1 MDATA
6 QTDAPVEAGAPNR
19 PAPRR
24 RRHLVRNILLAVF
37 GTLFAVWLILFIT
50 KGRFLKHPFERTVS
64 SMIDRKVTVS
74 GDFQLYFAPLRIKFY
89 AEKLAV
95 SNPAWAS
102 RPNLFTADK
111 IDTRIAPLSLVF
123 GQRRLYFLD
132 LINGAASLEWNAK
145 GDRNTWTFGDTKGE
159 PMELPRIDR
168 TTVAGTTVHYRDPRM
183 QLLADLNIATVTAK
197 RGQIGE
203 SVRIDG
209 TGRGLDTP
217 FRVTARLLSPNET
230 LRNGKNA
237 LTARFW
243 AAGNVLD
250 ISGTLPSFAEIEGV
264 PLRAKAQGDDLS
276 SLLAIIGVVI
286 PETRNYTLTSR
297 FVKDGQAYRFTGM
310 TGHFGDSDVAGSLTI
325 TNGERLRLDSTLVTR
340 RLNIVDA
347 APFIGYNPDI
357 AASRGATAAAAATG
371 AGPGRIL
378 PDAELPVEA
387 MKRFDA
393 RLAWKVGVVKSR
405 SVPISDIALNL
416 TLERGRLA
424 FQPLTFSMA
433 RGRVASTIVF
443 DTRQRPSAN
452 SFDIRLAPTPMGRLL
467 AGYGVEE
474 SGTSGTIKGRI
485 RLQGRGDSIHDTLA
499 SSSGRI
505 AFIMPQGSLWA
516 RNVQLSELD
525 IGTFVYKMFQG
536 KLKDPVQINCGLI
549 GFTVRGGIAAADPI
563 LIDTRKN
570 VILGRG
576 GFSFRDETI
585 DLRIRAD
592 GKKFSLFSA
601 QSPVGIGGRFSSP
614 SLDVISPELL
624 ARAGAGVG
632 LAAIVSPLGG
642 ILAFVDVG
650 DAKSAACGPVL
661 AGASAAAQRTTK
673 GKPRDDV
680 GRGTTSKDEDGKG
693 NDRKNKDRR
702 EKDRRDDDRRR

>member
-6 QTDAPVEAGAPNR
+6 QPDAPAEASAETP
-19 PAPRR
+19 PPPRR

-37 GTLFAVWLILFIT
+37 GTVFAVWLILFIT
-50 KGRFLKHPFERTVS
+50 KGRFLKHTFERTVG
-64 SMIDRKVTVS
+64 SMIDRKVTVG

-102 RPNLFTADK
+102 RPNLFVADR
-111 IDTRIAPLSLVF
+111 IDTRVAPLSLIF
-123 GQRRLYFLD
+123 GQRRLYYLD
-132 LINGAASLEWNAK
+132 LINGAANLEWNAK
-145 GDRNTWTFGDTKGE
+145 GDRNTWTFGDTEGE

-168 TTVAGTTVHYRDPRM
+168 TTVAGTTVHYADPRM
-183 QLLADLNIATVTAK
+183 QLVADLKIATVTAK
-197 RGQIGE
+197 RGQIGK
-203 SVRIDG
+203 SVGIDG
-209 TGRGLDTP
+209 TGRIRETP
-217 FRVTARLLSPNET
+217 FRLAASLLSPDET
-230 LRNGKNA
+230 IRNGKNA
-237 LTARFW
+237 LTARLW

-250 ISGTLPSFAEIEGV
+250 VSGTLPSFAEFEGV
-264 PLRAKAQGDDLS
+264 PLQARARGGDLS
-276 SLLAIIGVVI
+276 TLLWIIGVTI
-286 PETRNYTLTSR
+286 PHTRDYALRSQL
-297 FVKDGQAYRFTGM
+297 VKDGNVYRFTKMAGQV
-310 TGHFGDSDVAGSLTI
+310 GNSDLAGRLTI
-325 TNGERLRLDSTLVTR
+325 TNGERLQLDSSLVTR
-340 RLNIVDA
+340 RLDIVDA
-347 APFIGYNPDI
+347 APLIGYNPDI
-357 AASRGATAAAAATG
+357 VASRGAVAAAAATG
-371 AGPGRIL
+371 AGPRRVL

-393 RLAWKVGVVKSR
+393 TLKWRVGAIKSR
-405 SVPISDIALNL
+405 HVPISDFNLNL
-416 TLERGRLA
+416 TLERGHLA
-424 FQPLTFSMA
+424 LQPLTFSMA
-433 RGRVASTIVF
+433 RGRVASNLIF

-485 RLQGRGDSIHDTLA
+485 ELNGRGDSIHDTLA

-505 AFIMPQGSLWA
+505 AFVMPQGSLWA

-576 GFSFRDETI
+576 SFSFRDETI

-601 QSPVGIGGRFSSP
+601 QSPVGIGGHFSSP

-632 LAAIVSPLGG
+632 LAAVVSPLGG

-661 AGASAAAQRTTK
+661 AGASAAAQRTSK

-680 GRGTTSKDEDGKG
+680 GTGTTSKDEDGKG
-693 NDRKNKDRR
+693 KDRKDRDRR
-702 EKDRRDDDRRR
+702 N